1 LSELELER
9 RMPATTEVAWRA
21 LTEPRALASWFWPA
35 SFATQVTAE
44 VRVGG
49 SFELRAQG
57 APLDGFGVGGTYL
70 VVEPPAR
77 LDFSWRWHGEDEET
91 SVEIE
96 LSEVDDGSL
105 LVLRHSGFAD
115 EAERDQHIQGWND
128 CLDRLDAHLGE
139 DAGRA

>member
-1 LSELELER
+1 LPELTLER
-9 RMPATTEVAWRA
+9 RLNASPHGVWRA

-35 SFATQVTAE
+35 SFATQVTAD

-49 SFELRAQG
+49 SFEQSAPG
-57 APLDGFGVGGTYL
+57 APLDGFGVGGAYL

-105 LVLRHSGFAD
+105 LALRHGGFAD

-128 CLDRLDAHLGE
+128 CLERLDAHLGE
-139 DAGRA
+139 EAG